1 VDKGMSEAA
10 TQLDTSPHVG
20 SNAVPRIL
28 IVDDEKHMCD
38 ICTRTLRRASY
49 EVFPTTDPQV
59 AVQQLRDGP
68 RFDLLL
74 TDIKMPGMSGLD
86 LARIARERDP
96 AIAIII
102 MTGFTSMEHLQQSVQ
117 RGVADFLSKPFELDQ
132 LRLAVDQALHKRSLL
147 QDNLRLHTIEQLLQ
161 SSQALNSTLDRT
173 ALADILLRV
182 SLQHSNGQA
191 GFALFAE
198 HQVQLK
204 LMAPAPPAGQLL
216 SAGRQLAQLAFEEQ
230 RVLSGAEAAYGTLG
244 GAELCYALAVPLR
257 AQGSV
262 NGVLLICDD
271 SPAVLRPVVQDAVT
285 LLANH
290 AGAALRNASLYSQLD
305 EAYQRQQE
313 VDQLKSEFIAIAS
326 HELRTPLSIVLGYSM
341 MVRDQS
347 EGERREYLQRVLD
360 NAQRIKDIVD
370 DMVSLRHIETGEAA
384 LTLEPVMLQHVIAQ
398 SIERMRPALANRP
411 QQISTVVPEQP
422 LTFLCD
428 HEKLTLILSHLLSNA
443 IKFTPKG
450 GQIEVRAALR
460 PAGMLDIGDAR
471 LIQPSRAAM
480 GETAWV
486 VIDVQDSGIGIPERA
501 QPRIFDR
508 FYQVADSLTRDH
520 GGTGLGLTLVRE
532 LVGTLGGAIWLAS
545 RERQGSTFTFALP
558 YNQEPPANS
567 TVSASH

>member
-1 VDKGMSEAA
+1 MSEAA
-10 TQLDTSPHVG
+10 TQLGSPTLVG

-38 ICTRTLRRASY
+38 ICSRTLRRGYDVVA
-49 EVFPTTDPQV
+49 TTDPQV
-59 AVQQLRDGP
+59 AVQQLRGET

-74 TDIKMPGMSGLD
+74 TDIKMPTMSGLD

-117 RGVADFLSKPFELDQ
+117 RGVADFLSKPFELDH
-132 LRLAVDQALHKRSLL
+132 LRLAVDQALHKRALL

-161 SSQALNSTLDRT
+161 SSQALNSTLDMT

-191 GFALFAE
+191 GFVLFAE
-198 HQVQLK
+198 NQSALK
-204 LMAPAPPAGQLL
+204 LMAPVPHASQLL
-216 SAGRQLAQLAFEEQ
+216 NAGRQLAERAFEAQ
-230 RVLSGAEAAYGTLG
+230 CVLTGADAAYGTLESL
-244 GAELCYALAVPLR
+244 ELRHALAVPLR
-257 AQGSV
+257 AQGAV
-262 NGVLLICDD
+262 NGVLLLCGEG
-271 SPAVLRPVVQDAVT
+271 PGVLRPVVQDAVT

-290 AGAALRNASLYSQLD
+290 AGAALRNAFLYSQLD

-370 DMVSLRHIETGEAA
+370 DMVSLRHIETGEV
-384 LTLEPVMLQHVIAQ
+384 TLSLETVVLQHVVAQ
-398 SIERMRPALANRP
+398 SIERMRPALASRP
-411 QQISTVVPEQP
+411 QEIVTSLPEHQ
-422 LTFLCD
+422 LAFLCD
-428 HEKLTLILSHLLSNA
+428 HEKLILILSHLLSNA

-450 GQIEVRAALR
+450 GRIEVRAALR
-460 PAGMLDIGDAR
+460 PAGALD
-471 LIQPSRAAM
+471 
-480 GETAWV
+480 
-486 VIDVQDSGIGIPERA
+486 
-501 QPRIFDR
+501 
-508 FYQVADSLTRDH
+508 
-520 GGTGLGLTLVRE
+520 TGAG
-532 LVGTLGGAIWLAS
+532 
-545 RERQGSTFTFALP
+545 
-558 YNQEPPANS
+558 
-567 TVSASH
+567 